1 MEACAWCNLCA
12 GQLNGV
18 QRGNNVAVRLFTS
31 DAAGL
36 LAEIKR
42 LVRAGEIETWTVDGD
57 GDFTHT
63 TNGEQWKNRAFFRP
77 VEMDDRLLLNII
89 IHKGESQKREVYAV
103 YHGRFIEMALRHAP
117 KLFSTAVATP
127 FFTKEDQA
135 LN

>member
-1 MEACAWCNLCA
+1 MAI
-12 GQLNGV
+12 
-18 QRGNNVAVRLFTS
+18 RFFTS

-42 LVRAGEIETWTVDGD
+42 LIRDGEIETWAIDGD
-57 GDFTHT
+57 GDFTHV
-63 TNGEQWKNRAFFRP
+63 TNGGQWKNRAFLRP
-77 VEMDDRLLLNII
+77 VEMNDRLLLNII
-89 IHKGESQKREVYAV
+89 IQKGETQKREVYAV
-103 YHGRFIEMALRHAP
+103 YHGRFIEMVIRHAP